1 TIMRRQDDK
10 GCARLEAGWRGT
22 PLVPV
27 LIAGWDDPLDGIWR
41 HSILDAVRA
50 DERWG
55 FALNGS
61 SLRIVD
67 AHRTWSRQYLE
78 FDLALLWR
86 VARAESL
93 ATRPRILDRAVD
105 LSARQGVAICGALAD
120 GVLDALD
127 LLLRALGE
135 RTRRSPTHSLLDQA
149 LTVVYRILFLLFAE
163 A

>member
-1 TIMRRQDDK
+1 MIAGVRGRLITASFAATELAAIAGSSAPARDTLRALHEWAARREAMFRPASSVRVVADGIAIPLLKILGFTIMRRQDDK

-55 FALNGS
+55 FAFNGS

-78 FDLALLWR
+78 F
-86 VARAESL
+86 
-93 ATRPRILDRAVD
+93 
-105 LSARQGVAICGALAD
+105 
-120 GVLDALD
+120 
-127 LLLRALGE
+127 
-135 RTRRSPTHSLLDQA
+135 
-149 LTVVYRILFLLFAE
+149 
-163 A
+163 